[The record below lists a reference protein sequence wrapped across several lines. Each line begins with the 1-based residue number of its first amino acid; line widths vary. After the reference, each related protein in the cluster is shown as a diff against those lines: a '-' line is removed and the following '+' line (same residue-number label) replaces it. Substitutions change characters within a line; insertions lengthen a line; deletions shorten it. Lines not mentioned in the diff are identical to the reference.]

1 MDKIKNLL
9 EKAGV
14 SAELSTKIVESLL
27 NYKNTLREQLEN
39 EYAQKVNQ
47 VKKVCIDETETHKR
61 ELARRVQI
69 FCETKGTAIEN
80 HLAKQAAISESE
92 ATAKL
97 KNIKALLEGIQ
108 LNGKQNGSTTAAS
121 GKAQKQL
128 QIAVEQRNKA
138 VETANRQT
146 AIAEKALKANR
157 RLVTENTQLKN
168 TVQTITESKPR
179 PTQRLDTG
187 RKPARKPVTTRP
199 TIIENQE
206 RRPQPQQRLRPQ
218 TTTSGFGIADIASQV
233 DEDLV

>member
-27 NYKNTLREQLEN
+27 NYKGTLREQLEN
-39 EYAQKVNQ
+39 EYAQKVGQ
-47 VKKVCIDETETHKR
+47 VKQVCIDETEAHKR

-69 FCETKGTAIEN
+69 FCETKGTAIES
-80 HLAKQAAISESE
+80 HLAKQAAISETE

-108 LNGKQNGSTTAAS
+108 LNGKQNGPATA
-121 GKAQKQL
+121 KTQKQL

-138 VETANRQT
+138 IETANRQI

-157 RLVTENTQLKN
+157 KLVTECTQLKK
-168 TVQTITESKPR
+168 TVQTITESKR
-179 PTQRLDTG
+179 QQPTQRLDSG
-187 RKPARKPVTTRP
+187 RKTARKPVTTRP
-199 TIIENQE
+199 TLVESQE
-206 RRPQPQQRLRPQ
+206 RRPQQPQRIRQPQ
-218 TTTSGFGIADIASQV
+218 PTSFGIADIASQV